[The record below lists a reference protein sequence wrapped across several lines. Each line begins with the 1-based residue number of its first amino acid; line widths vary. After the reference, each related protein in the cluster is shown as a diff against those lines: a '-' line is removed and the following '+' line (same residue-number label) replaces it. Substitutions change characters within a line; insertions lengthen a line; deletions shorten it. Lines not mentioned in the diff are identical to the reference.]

1 MSALTSALESWL
13 DTRMPDSRAYLIESH
28 QYLCRRAARKFLRR
42 GVDRADLEQVAAI
55 GLIKAVDRYD
65 RSYDT
70 PFDAYAWRFVL
81 GELMHY
87 VRDSERV
94 IRAPR
99 RLRELDRRYGR
110 AESELCLELG
120 RSPMEAEVLQAMGGT
135 SADSRELQMYRQ
147 GSAMV
152 SLEAM
157 RSFELAQVASYTMD
171 TCVDALTIE
180 RGLGSLSVLEQEII
194 RHVYL
199 RETPMAEIANILGY
213 SRRHVSRLHN
223 VAINKLLRVLRPSQS
238 E

>member
-147 GSAMV
+147 ASAMV

-157 RSFELAQVASYTMD
+157 RSFELAQAASYTMD
-171 TCVDALTIE
+171 TCVDAWTIE

-223 VAINKLLRVLRPSQS
+223 IAIKKLLRVLRPSQS

>member
-1 MSALTSALESWL
+1 MSAGASALDNWL
-13 DTRMPDSRAYLIESH
+13 DTRMPDSRAHLIESH
-28 QYLCRRAARKFLRR
+28 HYLCRRAARKFLRR

-110 AESELCLELG
+110 VESELSSVLG
-120 RSPMEAEVLQAMGGT
+120 RSPLEAEVLQAMGGT
-135 SADSRELQMYRQ
+135 SADSRELQVYRQ
-147 GSAMV
+147 CSAMV

-157 RSFELAQVASYTMD
+157 RSFELSQVSSYTMD
-171 TCVDALTIE
+171 ACIDALAID
-180 RGLGSLSVLEQEII
+180 RGLGSLSIVEREII

-199 RETPMAEIANILGY
+199 RETPMAEIARILGY

-223 VAINKLLRVLRPSQS
+223 VAIKKLLRVLRPSQN